1 MSQIKRRNFLK
12 TSLTG
17 FAGAAMLSS
26 LGKDIENLKIENTP
40 DSFASTDNSEA
51 FWEDI
56 KAQFPFAPGL
66 RYFNNGSLGPSPLL
80 VREASCEFRKTL
92 DEFPSKYMWGGWKN
106 EVEKVRKS
114 AADLLSVSEEEIA
127 LIHNTTEG
135 FNLIAHSFDLNP
147 GDEII
152 LADHEHSSGTIPWEV
167 WQETKGI
174 KLVRPVLPILPE
186 SVDELVKKYEEAIT
200 SKTKI
205 ISICHLVNTNG
216 MILPVK
222 EVCEMAHQK
231 GILVAVDGAQ
241 AAGMF
246 RVNLKEMGCDFYA
259 ASTHKWL
266 FSPKEIGIFYAKQ
279 ESQHYLKPM
288 IVANGHRD
296 PSIRRLE
303 NYNTR
308 NLPDVLGLGTA
319 LEFHHSIGSEKI
331 EKRTYELKK
340 YLRNKIGD
348 DPSFRFKSPKQDELS
363 AAIQTLELKGKNVND
378 VKEKLFEDFGIDT
391 RPMSV
396 FGLNGLRISLA
407 IYITKQDIDYL
418 TDALK
423 QIARSH

>member
-1 MSQIKRRNFLK
+1 MPQFKRRNFLK

-26 LGKDIENLKIENTP
+26 FAKNIDIPRIVETP
-40 DSFASTDNSEA
+40 EKLVSSDSSEA
-51 FWEDI
+51 YWEKI
-56 KAQFPFAPGL
+56 KEQFPFAPGL
-66 RYFNNGSLGPSPLL
+66 KYFNNGSLGPSPLM
-80 VREASCEFRKTL
+80 VRDACCEFRKTL
-92 DEFPSKYMWGGWKN
+92 DEFPSKYMWGGWRP
-106 EVEKVRKS
+106 EVEKVRKLS
-114 AADLLSVSEEEIA
+114 ADLLSVSEEEIA

-135 FNLIAHSFDLNP
+135 FNLIAHSFDLKP

-167 WQETKGI
+167 WQERKGI

-186 SVDELVKKYEEAIT
+186 SVEDLVKKYEEAIT
-200 SKTKI
+200 PKTKI

-222 EVCEMAHQK
+222 EVCKMAHQR

-246 RVNLKEMGCDFYA
+246 RVNLKEMDCDFYA

-266 FSPKEIGIFYAKQ
+266 FSPKEIGVFYAKK
-279 ESQHYLKPM
+279 ESQHYLKPL
-288 IVANGHRD
+288 IVANGHHD
-296 PSIRRLE
+296 TSIRRLE

-319 LEFHHSIGSEKI
+319 LKFHNSIGKQKI
-331 EKRTYELKK
+331 EQRTFELKT
-340 YLRNKIGD
+340 YLRNKIGN
-348 DPSFRFKSPKQDELS
+348 DPRFKFKSPTPDELS
-363 AAIQTLELKGKNVND
+363 GAIQTIELVGKEVNE
-378 VKEKLFEDFGIDT
+378 VKEKLYENFGIDT
-391 RPMSV
+391 RPMSI

-407 IYITKQDIDYL
+407 IYITKRDIDYL

-423 QIARSH
+423 QIAS